1 MRRFVL
7 AALALSSL
15 SLAGCTMFALMGMAG
30 APIWQADVYP
40 DLTFDDVFVVAEAQI
55 DRDYEIVR
63 SDRQNGVIETAWD
76 HGSISPQ
83 TRLLQREQV
92 VVNLSATEDGVEL
105 RLRVRRQV
113 KERLGLLAGE
123 QENQEG
129 WEEGRDDVERAEVLF
144 GKIQAVLKVGRPSDD
159 FYNRRRDPS
168 APSID
173 PSSAPPTG
181 PSAP

>member
-7 AALALSSL
+7 LALLFSTL
-15 SLAGCTMFALMGMAG
+15 STAGCTMFALMGMAG
-30 APIWQADVYP
+30 APIWQADIYP
-40 DLTFDDVFVVAEAQI
+40 DLTFDDVFVVAEAQV

-92 VVNLSATEDGVEL
+92 VVNVSATEEGVEL

-144 GKIQAVLKVGRPSDD
+144 GKIQAVLKTGRPSED
-159 FYNRRRDPS
+159 FYGRRRDPS
-168 APSID
+168 APSAD
-173 PSSAPPTG
+173 AADLPPGSSG
-181 PSAP
+181 R